1 MCPDYLCR
9 GYTARRCKI
18 RNLFVRILRLTLNSS
33 NFVCLVS
40 KHFNLFIS
48 LAEELWAISWNISVN
63 PWRMSENSYMSDII
77 FIWPLFLVYVS
88 VSQWQ
93 ESRFD
98 LGARSLWP
106 LRASILK
113 LLRQMK
119 IPKDGFPARGV
130 VRKKSIGQVALQ
142 ILPEK
147 YLGSTGKANSTWK
160 YHF

>member
-1 MCPDYLCR
+1 MCPDYLCT

-33 NFVCLVS
+33 NLAFLVL

-77 FIWPLFLVYVS
+77 SIWPLSLVLCFC
-88 VSQWQ
+88 WTMA
-93 ESRFD
+93 RFD
-98 LGARSLWP
+98 LAARSLW
-106 LRASILK
+106 LLQASILK
-113 LLRQMK
+113 LIRQMK
-119 IPKDGFPARGV
+119 IPKDGFLVTGV
-130 VRKKSIGQVALQ
+130 VRKKSIGQVALL

-147 YLGSTGKANSTWK
+147 WSTDKANLTWK